1 MSNDFI
7 DDDSL
12 DLDLSDANHTS
23 QLYNLNQ
30 RLLFKGYNSILDET
44 GELNQ
49 KTLEETLDKLLQRDS
64 QLLKLMDE
72 TREDLQRSEIE
83 VKKYLQKSEVL
94 ENENEMKDRKIGLG
108 LQRESKL
115 MKRCDELEKKLK
127 EKTEVSRQLTLKL
140 KNTEAKFK
148 IDKRKLEME
157 ISKLKEKMN
166 VIQRGAGG
174 SKKSQRLNG
183 VINITGQK
191 EFEVSFMAESTRIMT
206 SASNVASGL
215 ENNNRDLID
224 KNVQLKGALANTYS
238 KVIETLRSF
247 PNYEAGEIDQYVID
261 MAEMNPG
268 KLVSEVARNCNQL
281 EELVNTLEDFQTKRL
296 AELEKDLEARQEKIM
311 VTKVAEIENDL
322 AEVKK
327 NQEEHQTLSSET
339 LFQKMNELIQDTYSS
354 DEDDNNEIDDP
365 EAMEPTEAKMSTP
378 DAYKRLLSKSDRRSS
393 AHNTPLQK
401 VLIER
406 MCQSPGPGGDSPL
419 AKPAILFP
427 KFENDSLMDE

>member
-166 VIQRGAGG
+166 VIQRG
-174 SKKSQRLNG
+174 
-183 VINITGQK
+183 
-191 EFEVSFMAESTRIMT
+191 
-206 SASNVASGL
+206 
-215 ENNNRDLID
+215 
-224 KNVQLKGALANTYS
+224 
-238 KVIETLRSF
+238 
-247 PNYEAGEIDQYVID
+247 
-261 MAEMNPG
+261 
-268 KLVSEVARNCNQL
+268 
-281 EELVNTLEDFQTKRL
+281 
-296 AELEKDLEARQEKIM
+296 
-311 VTKVAEIENDL
+311 
-322 AEVKK
+322 
-327 NQEEHQTLSSET
+327 
-339 LFQKMNELIQDTYSS
+339 
-354 DEDDNNEIDDP
+354 
-365 EAMEPTEAKMSTP
+365 
-378 DAYKRLLSKSDRRSS
+378 
-393 AHNTPLQK
+393 
-401 VLIER
+401 
-406 MCQSPGPGGDSPL
+406 
-419 AKPAILFP
+419 
-427 KFENDSLMDE
+427 